1 MSSPNIHIFDELH
14 EGTSYEDCL
23 RIENAK
29 QTPSEVLLTGDFIVE
44 ARNISKG
51 TTKILARGG
60 GEMKI
65 Q

>member
-1 MSSPNIHIFDELH
+1 MQVIASPRIKSARE
-14 EGTSYEDCL
+14 

-44 ARNISKG
+44 AINIFEG

-65 Q
+65 K